1 MAEVSES
8 LKKKVEELK
17 LQEKQAFQVY
27 CSTNGQLRAME
38 EALDM
43 VLSAMSEEQI
53 DKINEVNNKNKK

>member
-8 LKKKVEELK
+8 
-17 LQEKQAFQVY
+17 FQVY

-43 VLSAMSEEQI
+43 ILSAMSEEQI